1 MLTVSEGEHKT
12 IMAESIESG
21 RQAVRQ
27 MPTARFDFRG
37 LLEASS
43 KKEYGASN
51 WGAADSR

>member
-1 MLTVSEGEHKT
+1 MLTVSEGEHRT
-12 IMAESIESG
+12 IMAESVESG

-43 KKEYGASN
+43 KKGYGVSN
-51 WGAADSR
+51 WGVADSR

>member
-1 MLTVSEGEHKT
+1 
-12 IMAESIESG
+12 MAESIESG

-27 MPTARFDFRG
+27 MPTATFDFRG